1 MKPAYRA
8 LPDDWLTV
16 AESALLLGVSR
27 VSVYKAI
34 NCGRL
39 DYRTIEGRKC
49 IERCDLKTRYWGS
62 SQRIADRPLHG
73 LASPVAELTDEQLA
87 AYCDEHLSADALA
100 AAMEPINRW
109 ADSQLAPDWE
119 RIAELANASLDCAS
133 WGPPPWA
140 PEQWAT
146 LSMVLSLAEEG
157 AADG

>member
-1 MKPAYRA
+1 MKLTISEAAALCGYKSRTVIYRLHQSGLLRDYEA
-8 LPDDWLTV
+8 GKDGRSQLL
-16 AESALLLGVSR
+16 ESHPPGRCPLRDHIAASVQLRHDSPLGQCHGPLGELSD
-27 VSVYKAI
+27 A
-34 NCGRL
+34 
-39 DYRTIEGRKC
+39 
-49 IERCDLKTRYWGS
+49 DLG
-62 SQRIADRPLHG
+62 
-73 LASPVAELTDEQLA
+73 

-140 PEQWAT
+140 PEQWVT